1 MTVPMMR
8 DLVAA
13 APTKPKIISNVE
25 SGAANN
31 SYTVFVNFGKKIPKE
46 ALDIDCV
53 RTVSI
58 IMPGTINDP

>member
-13 APTKPKIISNVE
+13 APTNPKIISNVE

-31 SYTVFVNFGKKIPKE
+31 SYTVFVNLEKKFQKKH
-46 ALDIDCV
+46 
-53 RTVSI
+53 
-58 IMPGTINDP
+58 